1 VGDDPP
7 GDLAGGNRLGVF
19 DGLSYSGLGTI
30 LALIAVAAGVLL
42 LVEGRSRRFTENLGI
57 LVLAIWLVL
66 SGAIGLLGLS
76 FRGSETILAA
86 LAIAAGI
93 LLLFRR

>member
-1 VGDDPP
+1 
-7 GDLAGGNRLGVF
+7 
-19 DGLSYSGLGTI
+19 
-30 LALIAVAAGVLL
+30 
-42 LVEGRSRRFTENLGI
+42 
-57 LVLAIWLVL
+57 
-66 SGAIGLLGLS
+66 LGLS